1 MKIRMVVMIIIMNII
16 KQIYKCKQYESNF
29 TRISSTYEPNMQAME
44 ITDFGKSPY
53 KNVGVLS

>member
-1 MKIRMVVMIIIMNII
+1 MVVMIIIMNII